1 MLEVVLLASAGIV
14 SFSCPVSES
23 PSFRVAEGCVYHRTS
38 RHNSIV
44 LCNSIDDFA
53 NPLDIPPEVL
63 RIGWNRRFVLAEQ
76 VILDRGGLP
85 DHRHIRYWIIDT
97 EKKQRHG
104 PYGSIDEL
112 NGQRRILGIPESIRL
127 SNPPSPRSRGCGVF

>member
-1 MLEVVLLASAGIV
+1 MFGVVLLAGVGIG
-14 SFSCPVSES
+14 SFSCTSSES
-23 PSFRVAEGCVYHRTS
+23 RSVRVADGCVYHRTS

-44 LCNSIDDFA
+44 LCRGISDYD
-53 NPLDIPPEVL
+53 NPLEVPPKVL
-63 RIGWNRRFVLAEQ
+63 RIGWNRRFVVAEQ
-76 VILDRGGLP
+76 VLLDRSGLP
-85 DHRHIRYWIIDT
+85 DGRHVRYWIIDT
-97 EKKQRHG
+97 DQKQRHG